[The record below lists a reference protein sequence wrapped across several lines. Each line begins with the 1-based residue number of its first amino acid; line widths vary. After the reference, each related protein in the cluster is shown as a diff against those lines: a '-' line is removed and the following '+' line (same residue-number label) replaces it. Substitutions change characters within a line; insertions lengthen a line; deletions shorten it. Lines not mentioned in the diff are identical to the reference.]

1 MNMADYV
8 GGLGAPVAG
17 TDFTTVGTMF
27 NWHGVEVTTDV
38 DSSILESRL
47 VTQPGQVSGT
57 FTTKGSGYDEF
68 FLSCATVLR

>member
-1 MNMADYV
+1 
-8 GGLGAPVAG
+8 
-17 TDFTTVGTMF
+17 MF

-57 FTTKGSGYDEF
+57 FTSKGSGFHEY
-68 FLSCATVLR
+68 FLSVAVVLR